1 MKRSELSP
9 RTLKLFAEAERLADR
24 LVELTA
30 EESRLRQ
37 SAEGLWQE
45 KTFVMAL
52 LADAARKA
60 SIAEAGETLKHAARR
75 ASAQA
80 S

>member
-1 MKRSELSP
+1 VKRSELSP
-9 RTLKLFAEAERLADR
+9 RTLKLFVEAEQLAHRLA
-24 LVELTA
+24 ELTS

-37 SAEGLWQE
+37 SAEALWQE
-45 KTFVMAL
+45 KALVMAL

-60 SIAEAGETLKHAARR
+60 SIAEAGELLKHAARR
-75 ASAQA
+75 APAQA